1 MSENGGLQTTELER
15 LDTWYRIISQRDGTA
30 ERRVWHW
37 QLLAAAL
44 VVIVLGVGIWD
55 HLSPRA
61 EVKAFVQVVQVN
73 EEGQVI
79 NLGLPQDLLA
89 YTPQDAQW
97 LDMLSEWVRRVRW
110 RGTDVVMAQA
120 DWNWARAHL
129 CGVQAKNLVD
139 EMEKREKPFAQMGKR
154 LVAVAIK
161 AATATPAP
169 STYHVFWEEIS
180 TETTAQRVKHYTGT
194 FTVSRMQ
201 PATQAVL
208 LQNRLGLCI
217 TALNLSE
224 EP

>member
-37 QLLAAAL
+37 QLLAGAL

-55 HLSPRA
+55 HISPRA
-61 EVKAFVQVVQVN
+61 DVKAFVQVN
-73 EEGQVI
+73 EDGQVI
-79 NLGLPQDLLA
+79 NLGLPQDLLT

-97 LDMLSEWVRRVRW
+97 LDMLSEWVRRIRW
-110 RGTDVVMAQA
+110 RGSDVVKAQA

-129 CGVQAKNLVD
+129 CGGPVKHFVD
-139 EMEKREKPFAQMGKR
+139 EMEKHEKPFTQVGKR
-154 LVAVAIK
+154 LIAVEIK

-180 TETTAQRVKHYTGT
+180 TETTAQRVKKYTGT

-217 TALNLSE
+217 TALNMSE